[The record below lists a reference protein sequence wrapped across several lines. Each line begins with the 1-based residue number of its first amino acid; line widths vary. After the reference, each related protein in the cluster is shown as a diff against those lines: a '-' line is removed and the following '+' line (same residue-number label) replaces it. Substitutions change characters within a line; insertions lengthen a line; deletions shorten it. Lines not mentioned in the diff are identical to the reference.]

1 MSGAMQAVER
11 YEVPKCGEIWMCNLC
26 EKGGSVEAGYR
37 PVFILSNNTNNI
49 FSPTLNV
56 IPLTSRIRKRKL
68 PIHVPLWKYACYGLS
83 KPSLML
89 VEQVTTIKAEQ
100 LCARLGEICDRETL
114 NQIYRAIQV
123 QFPIVAMFSA

>member
-11 YEVPKCGEIWMCNLC
+11 YEAPKCGEIWMCDLS
-26 EKGGSVEAGYR
+26 EKGGSIESGYR

-56 IPLTSRIRKRKL
+56 IPITSRIKKRKL
-68 PIHVPLWKYACYGLS
+68 PIHVPLWKYACYGLY

-89 VEQVTTIKAEQ
+89 VEQVTTITADR
-100 LCARLGEICDRETL
+100 LDTRLGEICDRETL
-114 NQIYRAIQV
+114 NQIFRAIQI